1 MPEMTVQVGGKNF
14 TVSCQDGEE
23 SYLSSA
29 AEMLDREA
37 QTLVSAGARL
47 TTDRMLLMAG
57 LMLADRAISA
67 DEELRGM
74 DRRLAQQTKELDE
87 FRNRP
92 APAPERVE
100 VEVVKEVEVVRE
112 VVPEASIE
120 RLEALAKKAEELAAK
135 ARENRAV
142 RDGNGKAVAEG

>member
-1 MPEMTVQVGGKNF
+1 MTVQVGGKNF